1 MVILILILI
10 INLIIHLYIN
20 YLKEELIVREMNKIV
35 YGYDFIYIIYFNMK
49 FIIFELVNHV
59 NLLL

>member
-20 YLKEELIVREMNKIV
+20 YSKDILIVMEMNKIV
-35 YGYDFIYIIYFNMK
+35 YCYDFIYIIYFNMK
-49 FIIFELVNHV
+49 FIIFVLVNHV

>member
-20 YLKEELIVREMNKIV
+20 YLKDILIVMGKNKIV

>member
-20 YLKEELIVREMNKIV
+20 YSKDILIVMEMNKIV
-35 YGYDFIYIIYFNMK
+35 YCYDFIYIIYFNMK